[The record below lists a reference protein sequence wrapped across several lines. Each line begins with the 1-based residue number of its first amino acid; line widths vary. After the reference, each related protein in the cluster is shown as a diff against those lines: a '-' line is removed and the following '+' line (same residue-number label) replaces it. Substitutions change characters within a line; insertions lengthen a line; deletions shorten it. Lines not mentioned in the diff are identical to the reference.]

1 MLKPIHRVPCS
12 PALAA
17 CQQLMQKFALWLC
30 DPATTSNSLTKQSL
44 QPPVLPSAIE
54 ANWLW
59 TFLQRTEKEITLLER
74 ARSVANMSVQNKTT
88 LTNWINSVVL
98 LQNQFSVVPVPVPV
112 PVPWPTTRPIP
123 ITEWKAFKVLLE
135 AFYEKGF
142 RSGLPFLHD
151 GTPTVERGVT
161 YANYVENF
169 RTTHRINQHP
179 DAYEICVL
187 CGDRLGDTPHV
198 DHWIVKS
205 AFPLLSMC
213 QDNLTLIC
221 SVCNE
226 SPNKG
231 DKPVHTGDSFADWFH
246 PYLRPGS
253 GSLQLTYDLL
263 SFSVKCTTVDITDQS
278 KADNLD
284 SLLNLSSRWTRE
296 FKAKYASHQDTLR
309 RREQKKI
316 KSAQHRHTQL
326 DIQAYVTQW
335 KDDLNVGEPQYEVL
349 NTLAEALLE
358 PNRLSAWHSELS
370 SLT

>member
-1 MLKPIHRVPCS
+1 MLKPIRRVPCS

-17 CQQLMQKFALWLC
+17 CQQLMQKFSLWLC
-30 DPATTSNSLTKQSL
+30 DPATTSVSLTQQSL
-44 QPPVLPSAIE
+44 QPPVLNSAIE

-59 TFLQRTEKEITLLER
+59 TFLQRTEKQKTLLER
-74 ARSVANMSVQNKTT
+74 AQVVANMSVQNKTR
-88 LTNWINSVVL
+88 LTNWINIVSS
-98 LQNQFSVVPVPVPV
+98 LQSQFLAAPA
-112 PVPWPTTRPIP
+112 PWPTERPIP
-123 ITEWKAFKVLLE
+123 EAEWKAFKALLE

-142 RSGLPFLHD
+142 RSGIPFLHD
-151 GTPTVERGVT
+151 GTPTVAGGVT
-161 YANYVENF
+161 YANYVDNF
-169 RTTHRINQHP
+169 RTTHRTNPHP
-179 DAYEICVL
+179 HAYEICVL
-187 CGDRLGDTPHV
+187 CGDKLGDTPHV
-198 DHWIVKS
+198 DHWIIKS

-231 DKPVHTGDSFADWFH
+231 DKPVHTGGSFAGWFH

-253 GSLQLTYDLL
+253 GSLQLNYDLP
-263 SFSVKCTTVDITDQS
+263 SFSVKCTTINVADQAR
-278 KADNLD
+278 ADNLD
-284 SLLNLSSRWTRE
+284 SLLNLTSRWTRE

-316 KSAQHRHTQL
+316 SNGQNRHTQL

-335 KDDLNVGEPQYEVL
+335 QSDLNAGEPNYEVL

-358 PNRLSAWHSELS
+358 PDRLSAWHSELS

>member
-1 MLKPIHRVPCS
+1 MLKPIHRVTCS

-17 CQQLMQKFALWLC
+17 CQQLMKKFALWLC
-30 DPATTSNSLTKQSL
+30 DPATASESVTQQGLR
-44 QPPVLPSAIE
+44 PPVLATVIE

-59 TFLQRTEKEITLLER
+59 DFLQCQKDKKPLLDR
-74 ARSVANMSVQNKTT
+74 AQLVASMSIQNKTQ
-88 LTNWINSVVL
+88 LTDWVASVSAL
-98 LQNQFSVVPVPVPV
+98 PNQFQAPPMPWPITRPVPKK
-112 PVPWPTTRPIP
+112 
-123 ITEWKAFKVLLE
+123 EWMAFKELLE

-142 RSGLPFLHD
+142 RSGLPFLEN
-151 GTPTVERGVT
+151 GTPTVAGGVT
-161 YANYVENF
+161 YENYVDDF
-169 RTTHRINQHP
+169 RKTHRINRHP

-198 DHWIVKS
+198 DHWIIKS
-205 AFPLLSMC
+205 AYPLLSMC

-231 DKPVHTGDSFADWFH
+231 HKPVHTAGSFADWFH
-246 PYLRPGS
+246 PYLRSGS
-253 GSLQLTYDLL
+253 GTLQLTYDLH
-263 SFSVKCTTVDITDQS
+263 SFSVKCATANVADQP

-284 SLLNLSSRWTRE
+284 SLLNLTRRWTRE

-316 KSAQHRHTQL
+316 DNAQNRHTRA
-326 DIQAYVTQW
+326 DIQSYVEQW
-335 KDDLNVGEPQYEVL
+335 KDDLSAVEPQYEVL

-358 PNRLSAWHSELS
+358 PDRLSAWYDELN
-370 SLT
+370 LMT